1 MGFTDSFTVQFYI
14 LLIVCLLVSSI
25 GFKKFVYF
33 ISLGYGFSIAAE
45 GVALLLIYHGDLE
58 VATGLMCLLFVVY
71 GCRLGGYLLVRERN
85 SASYQ
90 RVMVKE
96 IKDGSDK
103 KLSAKIGIWFC
114 CALLYA
120 LQVSPVYFR
129 LENGYGADG
138 VTWIGALIM
147 LGGIVLE
154 SVADLQKSKA
164 KLLAPHSFCHTGL
177 YRIVRCPN
185 YLGEV
190 LVWTGVFIS
199 SVNILDGV
207 WEWMAALI
215 GYVAIVYIMFG
226 GARRLELR
234 QNRNYGDDP
243 EYQKY
248 VKRTPILLPFVP
260 LYSVAKYKWLIG

>member
-14 LLIVCLLVSSI
+14 LLLVCLLVSSI

-33 ISLGYGFSIAAE
+33 ISLGYGFSIAVE

-58 VATGLMCLLFVVY
+58 VATGLMCLLLVVY
-71 GCRLGGYLLVRERN
+71 GCRLGGYLLVRERS

-103 KLSAKIGIWFC
+103 KLSAKIGIWVC

-190 LVWTGVFIS
+190 LVWTGVFVS
-199 SVNILDGV
+199 SLNILDGV

-234 QNRNYGDDP
+234 QNRNYGEDP

>member
-1 MGFTDSFTVQFYI
+1 MGFTDSFTVHFYI
-14 LLIVCLLVSSI
+14 LLLVCLVVSSI

-45 GVALLLIYHGDLE
+45 GVTLLLLFRDDLE
-58 VATGLMCLLFVVY
+58 PATVVMCLLLVVY
-71 GCRLGGYLLVRERN
+71 GSRLGGYLLVRERN

-96 IKDGSDK
+96 IKDGADK

-114 CALLYA
+114 CALLYV

-129 LENGYGADG
+129 LESGYGADG
-138 VTWIGALIM
+138 VTWVGALIM
-147 LGGIVLE
+147 LGGIALE
-154 SVADLQKSKA
+154 ATADLQKSKA
-164 KLLAPHSFCHTGL
+164 KLLAPHTFCHTGL
-177 YRIVRCPN
+177 YKLVRCPN

-190 LVWTGVFIS
+190 LVWTGVFVS
-199 SVNILDGV
+199 AVNILDGF
-207 WEWMAALI
+207 WEWLAALL
-215 GYVAIVYIMFG
+215 GYIAIVYIMFG

-248 VKRTPILLPFVP
+248 VKKTPILLPFVP
-260 LYSVAKYKWLIG
+260 LYSVAKYKWLVG

>member
-14 LLIVCLLVSSI
+14 LLLVCLLVSSI

-45 GVALLLIYHGDLE
+45 GMALLLIYHGDLE
-58 VATGLMCLLFVVY
+58 VATGLMCLLLVVY
-71 GCRLGGYLLVRERN
+71 GCRLGGYLLVRERS

-103 KLSAKIGIWFC
+103 KLSAKIGIWVC

-190 LVWTGVFIS
+190 LVWTGVFVS
-199 SVNILDGV
+199 SLNILDGV

-234 QNRNYGDDP
+234 QNRNYGEDP

>member
-1 MGFTDSFTVQFYI
+1 MGFTDSFTVHFYI
-14 LLIVCLLVSSI
+14 LLLVCLVVSSI

-45 GVALLLIYHGDLE
+45 GVALLWMFRDDLE
-58 VATGLMCLLFVVY
+58 AATVVMCLLLVVY
-71 GCRLGGYLLVRERN
+71 GSRLGGYLLVRERN

-114 CALLYA
+114 CALLYV

-129 LENGYGADG
+129 LESGYGADG
-138 VTWIGALIM
+138 VTWVGALIM
-147 LGGIVLE
+147 LGGIALE
-154 SVADLQKSKA
+154 ATADLQKSKA
-164 KLLAPHSFCHTGL
+164 KLLAPHMFCHTGL
-177 YRIVRCPN
+177 YKLVRCPN

-190 LVWTGVFIS
+190 LVWTGVFVS
-199 SVNILDGV
+199 AVNILDDF
-207 WEWMAALI
+207 WEWLAALL
-215 GYVAIVYIMFG
+215 GYIAIVYIMFG

-248 VKRTPILLPFVP
+248 VKKTPILLPFVP
-260 LYSVAKYKWLIG
+260 LYSVAKYKWLVG

>member
-1 MGFTDSFTVQFYI
+1 MGFTDSFTVHFYI
-14 LLIVCLLVSSI
+14 LLLVCLVVSSI

-45 GVALLLIYHGDLE
+45 GVGLLWMFRDDLE
-58 VATGLMCLLFVVY
+58 PATVVMCLLLVVY
-71 GCRLGGYLLVRERN
+71 GSRLGGYLLVRERN

-114 CALLYA
+114 CALLYV

-129 LENGYGADG
+129 LESGYGADG
-138 VTWIGALIM
+138 VTWVGALIM
-147 LGGIVLE
+147 LGGIALE
-154 SVADLQKSKA
+154 ATADLQKSKA
-164 KLLAPHSFCHTGL
+164 KLLAPHTFCHTGL
-177 YRIVRCPN
+177 YKLVRCPN

-190 LVWTGVFIS
+190 LVWTGVFVS
-199 SVNILDGV
+199 AVNILDGF
-207 WEWMAALI
+207 WEWLAALL
-215 GYVAIVYIMFG
+215 GYIAIVYIMFG

-248 VKRTPILLPFVP
+248 VKKTPILLPFVP
-260 LYSVAKYKWLIG
+260 LYSVSKYKWLVG